1 MYLFQSWFP
10 QGTLHILEQGN
21 MWAFDVYV
29 RLGDTDDLQ
38 EMILWVITEA
48 EDVDALHSG
57 RETRPR
63 MALYKSWVVKKQPAK
78 RWERVLPD
86 GANPKRQW
94 FHWA

>member
-1 MYLFQSWFP
+1 
-10 QGTLHILEQGN
+10 

-38 EMILWVITEA
+38 EMILSVITEA

-63 MALYKSWVVKKQPAK
+63 MALCKS
-78 RWERVLPD
+78 
-86 GANPKRQW
+86 
-94 FHWA
+94 

>member
-1 MYLFQSWFP
+1 MGYVCLFQFWFP

-63 MALYKSWVVKKQPAK
+63 MALYKS
-78 RWERVLPD
+78 
-86 GANPKRQW
+86 
-94 FHWA
+94 